1 MALVQLTDPDD
12 SQPTR
17 AQEKRLAVGIDLG
30 TTNTLVAC
38 VDDSGRARVLADVDG
53 KHMLP
58 SAVHYAADG
67 SVRVG
72 KQALAM
78 RATDPDGT
86 IVSVKRL
93 MGRARSDID
102 PDFSFPFAAESEQQ
116 AMATLATA
124 AGVKSPVE
132 VSAEILRTISS
143 RAADWL
149 GRAPDGAVI
158 TVPAY
163 FDDAQRQATKD
174 AATLAGIK
182 VLRLLNE
189 PTAAALAYGLDR
201 NEEGC
206 YAIYDLGGGTFDV
219 SILRMHAGVFE
230 VLATAG
236 DSALGGDDYDLA
248 LARLAGDGQS
258 RINAAALA
266 AARASKEKL
275 SSRDCVEHPASGGG
289 TVAVSAPD
297 FEQATAALTGRTI
310 ELLCGCLNDAGIGE
324 KDLRGIIM
332 VGGAT
337 RMPAIRRT
345 LEEKLSVPILA
356 DIDPDEVIAVGAAAQ
371 ADLLIG
377 NRRGKDWLLLDV
389 IPLSLGLETMGGL
402 VERIIP
408 RNSPIPTSR
417 AQEFTTHKDG
427 QSAMSIHVVQGER
440 DLVRDCRSLA
450 RFSLRDLPPM
460 KAGTARIRVA
470 FRADAD
476 GLLQVEAREQT
487 TGKAATIEVKPSYGL
502 DENQIA
508 AMLRAARSNA
518 ATDAAERSVTEAR
531 NEAHSLLAML
541 ADAFKEDGQLL
552 EPNDSEKIEEAQKLL
567 RQAMQDSDPDAIRT
581 AVKRLNAAVEPFA
594 QRRMEH
600 ALKQALA
607 GRSVSEI
614 GQPAIESPA
623 AKT

>member
-1 MALVQLTDPDD
+1 MALVQLTDPDEAG
-12 SQPTR
+12 P
-17 AQEKRLAVGIDLG
+17 AAAPEKRLAVGIDLG

-38 VDDSGRARVLADVDG
+38 VGADGRARVIADEDG
-53 KHMLP
+53 QRMLP
-58 SAVHYAADG
+58 SAVHYAADA
-67 SVRVG
+67 SVQVG
-72 KQALAM
+72 KPALAM
-78 RATDPDGT
+78 RATDPDAT

-102 PDFSFPFAAESEQQ
+102 PEFSFPFAAAAEQQ

-124 AGVKSPVE
+124 AGIKSPVE
-132 VSAEILRTISS
+132 VSAQILGAIIA
-143 RAADWL
+143 RAAGRL
-149 GRAPDGAVI
+149 GRTPEAAVI

-174 AATLAGIK
+174 AAALAGIR

-206 YAIYDLGGGTFDV
+206 YAIYDLGGGTFDM

-248 LARLAGDGQS
+248 LARLASGGKG
-258 RINAAALA
+258 RIDAAALA
-266 AARASKEKL
+266 AARISKEKL
-275 SSRDCVEHPASGGG
+275 SSCKRVEHPAGGG
-289 TVAVSAPD
+289 TITVSLAD
-297 FEQATAALTGRTI
+297 FERATADLTGRTI
-310 ELLCGCLNDAGIGE
+310 ELLRKCLADSGIGE

-337 RMPAIRRT
+337 RMPAIRQA
-345 LEEKLSVPILA
+345 LKESLNAPIFA
-356 DIDPDEVIAVGAAAQ
+356 DLDPDEVVAVGAAAQ

-408 RNSPIPTSR
+408 RNSPIPTAR

-450 RFSLRDLPPM
+450 RFSLRDLPPL
-460 KAGTARIRVA
+460 KAGVARIRVS

-502 DENQIA
+502 DESQIA
-508 AMLRAARSNA
+508 AMLRAATSNA
-518 ATDAAERSVTEAR
+518 AADAAERSLAEAR
-531 NEAHSLLAML
+531 NEANSLLAML
-541 ADAFKEDGQLL
+541 AGALAEDGRLL
-552 EPNDSEKIEEAQKLL
+552 APNEAEKIEEARKRLQ
-567 RQAMQDSDPDAIRT
+567 QAVSGSDADAIRS
-581 AVKRLNAAVEPFA
+581 AGKRLNAAVEPFA

-600 ALKQALA
+600 ALKQALTGRKVTEA
-607 GRSVSEI
+607 GR
-614 GQPAIESPA
+614 PAIESPA